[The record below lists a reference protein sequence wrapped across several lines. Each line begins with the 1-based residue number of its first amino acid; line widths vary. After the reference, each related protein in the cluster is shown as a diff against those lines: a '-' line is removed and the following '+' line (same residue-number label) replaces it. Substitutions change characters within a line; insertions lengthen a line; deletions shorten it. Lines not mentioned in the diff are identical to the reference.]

1 MKLAKRFGAL
11 LVALCLMM
19 TMIPAVSAANTTGAI
34 TLTIGSA
41 TMSVNGSSTTIDAQ
55 GSRATIYKS
64 YTMLPI
70 RGVVEN
76 MGGSAD
82 WNAST
87 QQVTLKFNGTTVVL
101 KLGSTTAYV
110 NGVAKTMS
118 VAPFT
123 DNGRT
128 YVWLR
133 TVEFFPNVTVSWRSD
148 TRQATVVYPM
158 TGASTPGANNVAMT
172 IKNGADLIFKAMQL
186 APSGTTNYGANIL
199 SQNLNWNGTQ
209 TVNVRVG
216 KQQYDLMATDYYN
229 NKFYYRNLDFSN
241 VQNIAVLTLT
251 GGDTYSL
258 VVDGILASGA
268 DKKVNLNIQNS
279 TGQQIVSM
287 VYGPANSN
295 VWSNELLTTYR
306 FNNGTGI
313 NLNLDYASTSPYY
326 DFRVTYANGQAYV
339 FRSVNLASQWGT
351 QLIRL
356 NANGLVTYNN
366 STSGTVGGDTEITF
380 RNRSGETVYELK
392 MATTNTS
399 SAFRNADN
407 LISRTKNGS
416 NDDFDFDISVR
427 KWYIRAYDNDGDVIA
442 SDTITFSSTSLK
454 SATITLDKDGD
465 FTVSGSKTS
474 SSAAEAGI
482 VLSNTSGKDIYAI
495 FAVDPDDTDYYDDY
509 DEFEKDYD
517 DLGSLDDGE
526 YDVYD
531 DIELFGTYDN
541 KVDLILFYDDPDD
554 DDDAYDVVS
563 ISFDRDIEDYGV
575 VRIYDYSS
583 SSDSFDASAYDDGDE
598 LEGDGIIVEIYNGG
612 SSSSSKLDKIYV
624 RDYDDGDEDDDSIS
638 DFDSSAVWDGSLSAG
653 NSDYLLIDDDDWG
666 DDGDCDILL
675 VYENGDKYVL
685 DDVDMTDYSYFCQIL
700 AKGSSSDIDGE

>member
-82 WNAST
+82 WNSST

-133 TVEFFPNVTVSWRSD
+133 TVEFFPNVTVSWRPD

-366 STSGTVGGDTEITF
+366 STSGAVGGDTEITF

-474 SSAAEAGI
+474 SSSSGDIEVVI
-482 VLSNTSGKDIYAI
+482 SNGTDDDIYGM
-495 FAVDPDDTDYYDDY
+495 FAL
-509 DEFEKDYD
+509 DYD
-517 DLGSLDDGE
+517 DSYKSSWDYED
-526 YDVYD
+526 
-531 DIELFGTYDN
+531 F
-541 KVDLILFYDDPDD
+541 DD
-554 DDDAYDVVS
+554 DYEDIGDLDAGEVDTFDIDLDSKGRFKLVV
-563 ISFDRDIEDYGV
+563 FTDK
-575 VRIYDYSS
+575 YDYSVKTVTFDTDADYGLINISDGDSTSDPYDISYSDSEDLKSDEIFLEFYNDTDTKITKIEMRYYDGSDASDWKDLRTSDIKAGESWCDSFDVYYEFDDDVDNNDGEWEFRITYNS
-583 SSDSFDASAYDDGDE
+583 SSDTLTIDDCDLSKADFYAMVTCGSTSSKSSFD
-598 LEGDGIIVEIYNGG
+598 VE
-612 SSSSSKLDKIYV
+612 
-624 RDYDDGDEDDDSIS
+624 
-638 DFDSSAVWDGSLSAG
+638 
-653 NSDYLLIDDDDWG
+653 
-666 DDGDCDILL
+666 
-675 VYENGDKYVL
+675 
-685 DDVDMTDYSYFCQIL
+685 Q
-700 AKGSSSDIDGE
+700 

>member
-326 DFRVTYANGQAYV
+326 DFRVTYANGQVYV

-474 SSAAEAGI
+474 SSASGDIEVVI
-482 VLSNTSGKDIYAI
+482 SNGTDDDIYGM
-495 FAVDPDDTDYYDDY
+495 FAL
-509 DEFEKDYD
+509 DYD
-517 DLGSLDDGE
+517 DSYKSSWDYEDFDDDYEDIGDLDAGEVDTFDIDLDSKGRFKLVVFTDKYDYSVKAVTFDTDADYGLINISDGGSTSDPYDISYSDSEDLDSDEIFLEFYNDTDKKITKIEMRYYDGSDASDWKDLRTSEIKAGESWCDEFDVYYEYDNDVDNDDGE
-526 YDVYD
+526 WEFR
-531 DIELFGTYDN
+531 ITYN
-541 KVDLILFYDDPDD
+541 
-554 DDDAYDVVS
+554 
-563 ISFDRDIEDYGV
+563 
-575 VRIYDYSS
+575 S
-583 SSDSFDASAYDDGDE
+583 SSDTVTIDDCDLSKADFYAMVTCGSTSSKSSFD
-598 LEGDGIIVEIYNGG
+598 VE
-612 SSSSSKLDKIYV
+612 
-624 RDYDDGDEDDDSIS
+624 
-638 DFDSSAVWDGSLSAG
+638 
-653 NSDYLLIDDDDWG
+653 
-666 DDGDCDILL
+666 
-675 VYENGDKYVL
+675 
-685 DDVDMTDYSYFCQIL
+685 Q
-700 AKGSSSDIDGE
+700 

>member
-313 NLNLDYASTSPYY
+313 NLILDYASTSPYY

-366 STSGTVGGDTEITF
+366 STSGAVGGDTEITF

-474 SSAAEAGI
+474 SSSSGDIEVVI
-482 VLSNTSGKDIYAI
+482 SNGTDDDIYGM
-495 FAVDPDDTDYYDDY
+495 FAL
-509 DEFEKDYD
+509 DYD
-517 DLGSLDDGE
+517 DSYKSSWDYEDFDDDYEDIGDLDAGEVDTFDIDLDSKGRFKLVVFTDKEDYSVKTITFDTDADYGLINISDGGSTSDPYDISYSDSEDLDSDEIFLEFYNDTDKKITKIEMRYYDGSDASDWKDLRTSEIKAGESWCDAFDVYYEFDDDVDNDDGE
-526 YDVYD
+526 WEFR
-531 DIELFGTYDN
+531 ITYN
-541 KVDLILFYDDPDD
+541 
-554 DDDAYDVVS
+554 
-563 ISFDRDIEDYGV
+563 
-575 VRIYDYSS
+575 SS
-583 SSDSFDASAYDDGDE
+583 SSDTVTIDDCDLSKADFYAMVTCGSTDSKCSFD
-598 LEGDGIIVEIYNGG
+598 VE
-612 SSSSSKLDKIYV
+612 
-624 RDYDDGDEDDDSIS
+624 
-638 DFDSSAVWDGSLSAG
+638 
-653 NSDYLLIDDDDWG
+653 
-666 DDGDCDILL
+666 
-675 VYENGDKYVL
+675 
-685 DDVDMTDYSYFCQIL
+685 Q
-700 AKGSSSDIDGE
+700 

>member
-366 STSGTVGGDTEITF
+366 STSGIVGGDTEITF

-474 SSAAEAGI
+474 SSSSGDAEV
-482 VLSNTSGKDIYAI
+482 VLINNTGKRIYSI
-495 FAVDPDDTDYYDDY
+495 FAVDPDDL
-509 DEFEKDYD
+509 DEADWKKDKNAWDYD
-517 DLGSLDDGE
+517 DFEYDYEDLGSISAGD
-526 YDVYD
+526 YDTID
-531 DIELFGTYDN
+531 
-541 KVDLILFYDDPDD
+541 VDLYGSKDNEFTLVLFYSNDD
-554 DDDAYDVVS
+554 DDFAVED
-563 ISFDRDIEDYGV
+563 ISFNKNIDDYAVLEVTSLSSSGITVGYNGDDYNLDSDELFMEVVNETDRKLTAIKASKDSGDSWDDVWTTSIDKNSSDIK
-575 VRIYDYSS
+575 IIDYS
-583 SSDSFDASAYDDGDE
+583 
-598 LEGDGIIVEIYNGG
+598 
-612 SSSSSKLDKIYV
+612 K
-624 RDYDDGDEDDDSIS
+624 
-638 DFDSSAVWDGSLSAG
+638 
-653 NSDYLLIDDDDWG
+653 WG
-666 DDGDCDILL
+666 DDGDCDLKF
-675 VYENGDKYVL
+675 VFESG
-685 DDVDMTDYSYFCQIL
+685 
-700 AKGSSSDIDGE
+700 SDIDETNVDIAKGYYYTRITIESDNDIVIEDE

>member
-158 TGASTPGANNVAMT
+158 TGASTPGTNNVAMT

-474 SSAAEAGI
+474 SSSSGDIEVVI
-482 VLSNTSGKDIYAI
+482 SNGTDDDIYGM
-495 FAVDPDDTDYYDDY
+495 FAL
-509 DEFEKDYD
+509 DYD
-517 DLGSLDDGE
+517 DSYKSSWDYED
-526 YDVYD
+526 
-531 DIELFGTYDN
+531 F
-541 KVDLILFYDDPDD
+541 DD
-554 DDDAYDVVS
+554 DYEDIGDLDAGEVDTFDIDLDSKGRFKLVV
-563 ISFDRDIEDYGV
+563 FTDK
-575 VRIYDYSS
+575 YDYSVKTITFDTDADYGLINISDGGSTSDPYDISYSDSEDLDSDEIFLEFYNDTDKEITKIEMRYYDGSDASDWKDLRTSEIKAGESWCDEFDVYYEFDDDVYNNDGEWEFRITYNS
-583 SSDSFDASAYDDGDE
+583 SSDTVTIDDCDLSKADFYAMVTCGSTSSKSSFD
-598 LEGDGIIVEIYNGG
+598 VE
-612 SSSSSKLDKIYV
+612 
-624 RDYDDGDEDDDSIS
+624 
-638 DFDSSAVWDGSLSAG
+638 
-653 NSDYLLIDDDDWG
+653 
-666 DDGDCDILL
+666 
-675 VYENGDKYVL
+675 
-685 DDVDMTDYSYFCQIL
+685 Q
-700 AKGSSSDIDGE
+700 